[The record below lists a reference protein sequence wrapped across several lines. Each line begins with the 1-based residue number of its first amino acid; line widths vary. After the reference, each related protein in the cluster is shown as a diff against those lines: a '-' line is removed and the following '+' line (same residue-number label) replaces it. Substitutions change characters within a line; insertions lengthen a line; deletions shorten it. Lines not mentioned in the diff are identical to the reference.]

1 MIGEKIIVI
10 IVEYMFVKVFMCISL
25 YILSTSCRIYSV
37 KGEIYR
43 ENIDVVYKE
52 RIIVQTKR

>member
-1 MIGEKIIVI
+1 MIGEKIIVM

-43 ENIDVVYKE
+43 ENIDE
-52 RIIVQTKR
+52 RYREEGRV